1 MRISTKSVYNI
12 DKWRFFF
19 MMKKVL
25 IIALIFIML
34 ISQVSLAGNGDI
46 PKSHWVNNLIDTLKS
61 DGILI
66 GNENIA
72 LGEKVKYKA
81 FVAWINTVEDHAKIK
96 TQGKIEYI
104 KSNNDNL
111 TRMDAVKISIQYLG
125 FDWLAQ
131 QLKNSNVVF
140 TDVSSDKGYIQLA
153 LDFGLISSGSKAFR
167 PNDALAS
174 EEAIA
179 FIYHLNR
186 LKKTKIDML
195 HSYYAINSYSQVD
208 KVSKLDAL
216 SYGWSRLE
224 VSNVNG
230 DIIINTSSQNGNEYK
245 VPSGY
250 TEAIKAANDNQVD
263 KYLMVTVK
271 DELAYDKNLNKDIP
285 LTELIINNMNS
296 SSNVIALITNTLTN
310 NSQRIHYE
318 GVLIDFEGLKGR
330 ENAVKFNLFLSNL
343 KVALND
349 LDKSLIVA
357 VQPVRK
363 AGLSYYDGYDYK
375 AIGRLADYVILMAH
389 DFYPKKLTRAE
400 MQSGYTITPL
410 VAINDLYYALKG
422 ITDKDT
428 GITDKEKII
437 LQFSIDSVQ
446 WKLED
451 GRIINDT
458 PYHPTYDAISTRMSS
473 GIASIYLDSMKSTY
487 IIFEDARDMTRNIV
501 WYEDQRSL
509 QAKIDLMKYFDISNT
524 SIWRLGIISDIE
536 NPSNDSPQYL
546 NLWNQFLQNK

>member
-1 MRISTKSVYNI
+1 MV
-12 DKWRFFF
+12 
-19 MMKKVL
+19 KKVL
-25 IIALIFIML
+25 LIVLIFVIL
-34 ISQVSLAGNGDI
+34 ISQIAIADKGDI
-46 PKSHWVNNLIDTLKS
+46 PEGHWVNNLIDTLKA
-61 DGILI
+61 DEILTE
-66 GNENIA
+66 NEQIV
-72 LGEKVKYKA
+72 LGEKVKYKHFIA
-81 FVAWINTVEDHAKIK
+81 LMNKVEDHAKIK
-96 TQGKIEYI
+96 TERKIEYT
-104 KSNNDNL
+104 KSDTANV

-131 QLKNSNVVF
+131 QLKTSTLTF
-140 TDVSSDKGYIQLA
+140 TDVSSDKGYVQLA
-153 LDFGLISSGSKAFR
+153 LDFGLISSGSNMFR
-167 PNDALAS
+167 PDDVLTS
-174 EEAIA
+174 EEEIA

-195 HSYYAINSYSQVD
+195 HSYYAINSYSQLDMVN
-208 KVSKLDAL
+208 KLDAV

-224 VSNVNG
+224 VSKVNNE
-230 DIIINTSSQNGNEYK
+230 IILNTSSQNGNEYK

-250 TEAIKAANDNQVD
+250 TEAIKVANDGKVN

-271 DELAYDKNLNKDIP
+271 DELAYDKNSNKDVP

-296 SSNVIALITNTLTN
+296 SSNVIALIANTLVN
-310 NSQRIHYE
+310 NSQRINYQ
-318 GVLIDFEGLKGR
+318 GVLIDFEGLKGK
-330 ENAVKFNLFLSNL
+330 ENTVKFNLFLSNL

-349 LDKSLIVA
+349 IDKSLIVA

-389 DFYPKKLTRAE
+389 DFYPKKLTRTE

-422 ITDKDT
+422 ITDEET
-428 GITDKEKII
+428 GITDKSKII

-458 PYHPTYDAISTRMSS
+458 PYHPTYDAISKRMSTGVTS
-473 GIASIYLDSMKSTY
+473 TYLDSMKSPY
-487 IIFEDARDMTRNIV
+487 LIFEDAMDKTRNIV

-509 QAKIDLMKYFDISNT
+509 QAKLDMMKYFGISKS

-536 NPSNDSPQYL
+536 DSSNNAPQYL
-546 NLWNQFLQNK
+546 NLWDQFLLNE